1 MSSAVITQVVK
12 HLEVLPFNLQSQVLH
27 FVQSLDNPITIR
39 GVPGRQLLQFAG
51 TIHTGRYLLDT
62 NIVIALFDNE
72 PTVTA
77 SLRKV
82 QDIFVPSIVIGELYY
97 GAQGS
102 GRVKQN
108 VARVDNFVVVNR
120 ILACNSK
127 TSETYGLVKSALKM
141 KLMDSR

>member
-1 MSSAVITQVVK
+1 M
-12 HLEVLPFNLQSQVLH
+12 N
-27 FVQSLDNPITIR
+27 
-39 GVPGRQLLQFAG
+39 
-51 TIHTGRYLLDT
+51 GRYLLDT

-108 VARVDNFVVVNR
+108 VAHVDNFVVVNR

-127 TSETYGLVKSALKM
+127 TSETYGLVKSALK
-141 KLMDSR
+141 KKGRPIPDNDIWIAAITLQHNLTLVTRDAHFNEVDGLQIEIW